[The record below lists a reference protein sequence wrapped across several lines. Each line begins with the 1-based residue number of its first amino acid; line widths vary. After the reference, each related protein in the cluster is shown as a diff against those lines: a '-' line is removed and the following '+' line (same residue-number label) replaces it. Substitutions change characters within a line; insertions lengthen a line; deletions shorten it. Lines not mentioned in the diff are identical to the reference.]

1 MDIILLQE
9 GKITRGGE
17 REVTIT
23 IPLRLRNKISFDL
36 FCLLSAKNDCIL
48 TFYKVELQE
57 ILVFNFRAENIE
69 KIDKLI
75 REFEGLL

>member
-23 IPLRLRNKISFDL
+23 IPSKYENNISFDL
-36 FCLLSAKNDCIL
+36 FSLLAIKNDCIL
-48 TFYKVELQE
+48 TFYKVKLQDNFV
-57 ILVFNFRAENIE
+57 LNFRADKKD
-69 KIDKLI
+69 KIDKIIFYL
-75 REFEGLL
+75 EGLL

>member
-1 MDIILLQE
+1 MDTILLL
-9 GKITRGGE
+9 TRNGE

-48 TFYKVELQE
+48 TFYKVKLQDNFV
-57 ILVFNFRAENIE
+57 LNFRADKKD
-69 KIDKLI
+69 KIDKI
-75 REFEGLL
+75 IVDFEGLL